1 MFNSNSFTVRF
12 YVGKIQNEGF
22 PVENVPNLFN
32 LKDEVNKLVA
42 E

>member
-1 MFNSNSFTVRF
+1 MFNALSFTVRF

-22 PVENVPNLFN
+22 SLENVPNLFN
-32 LKDEVNKLVA
+32 LIDEVSKLVA